1 MSPTV
6 HTHRPSAVTA
16 FLAVAVVVTSLGG
29 ATAVSAAPSVWKQL
43 APAYAGGYSALGG
56 TSLSARGTY
65 VGDFAQTAIVDSGR
79 VWWVSGETTPTTSFT
94 VTSRPLS
101 GGPLRRVR
109 LDVAKLSEPATTGRP
124 FGAILASGGT
134 AISGGR
140 VVVSGRW
147 STVVARGE
155 ETELGGGVV
164 AIFDGTTGA
173 VLGQRTIPTLPNGGD
188 TSVLL
193 GYAPATSGPI
203 AAPDSPSADWPITDA
218 ATGAPLPAGGEQ
230 AAGRYLL
237 GYTTTAV
244 RWSVGDGAAIV
255 RDRRT
260 GAEVYRTNADAITRT
275 ARARGKTS
283 VAVTLQ
289 PSGALRVRITATRGL
304 RPVTVGTGGA
314 VRPVGSFHRYA
325 RVATTMPGTH
335 RLFVA
340 LVGNTKAKDVRR
352 HCTAVWITNTAGTRG
367 RNLTM
372 PGARYGRQGTPTF
385 WDNRTA
391 VWSLG
396 VASRDGYEQ
405 DSARVRV
412 ERRLAG
418 LTFQQASAP
427 ACSRST

>member
-1 MSPTV
+1 MSPTA

-56 TSLSARGTY
+56 TSLSARGKY

-79 VWWVSGETTPTTSFT
+79 VWWVSDETTPTTSFT

-101 GGPLRRVR
+101 GAPLRSVR
-109 LDVAKLSEPATTGRP
+109 LDVAKLAAPATSGRP
-124 FGAILASGGT
+124 FGAILASGGR
-134 AISGGR
+134 AVSGGR
-140 VVVSGRW
+140 VVVLGRW
-147 STVVARGE
+147 STIVARGE

-164 AIFDGTTGA
+164 AIFDGTTGE
-173 VLGQRTIPTLPNGGD
+173 VLGQRTIPTLPSGGD

-203 AAPDSPSADWPITDA
+203 PVPGSPSADWPLTDA
-218 ATGAPLPAGGEQ
+218 TTGEPLPAGGEQ

-237 GYTTTAV
+237 GFSTSAV
-244 RWSVGDGAAIV
+244 RWSVGDGVAIV

-260 GAEVYRTNADAITRT
+260 GAELYRTDAGAVTRA
-275 ARARGKTS
+275 ARARGRTS
-283 VAVTLQ
+283 AAVTLQ
-289 PSGALRVRITATRGL
+289 PNGALRVRITATRGL
-304 RPVTVGTGGA
+304 RPVTVGIKGT

-325 RVATTMPGTH
+325 RAATTMPGTQ

-340 LVGNTKAKDVRR
+340 LVGATKAKDVRR
-352 HCTAVWITNTAGTRG
+352 RCTAVWITNTTGTRG

-385 WDNRTA
+385 WDDRTA

-396 VASRDGYEQ
+396 VASRDENEQ

-418 LTFQQASAP
+418 LTLRKASAP

>member
-1 MSPTV
+1 MSPTPRP
-6 HTHRPSAVTA
+6 HRPSALA
-16 FLAVAVVVTSLGG
+16 AAVAVTVAAGMAAS
-29 ATAVSAAPSVWKQL
+29 ATASAAPSLWTQL
-43 APAYAGGYSALGG
+43 APADSGSYSAEDG

-65 VGDFAQTAIVDSGR
+65 AGDLAQTAIVDSGR

-94 VTSRPLS
+94 VASRPLS
-101 GGPLRRVR
+101 GGPLRSVR
-109 LDVAKLSEPATTGRP
+109 LDVAKLAARATTGRP
-124 FGAILASGGT
+124 FGAIFASGGT

-155 ETELGGGVV
+155 QTEIGGGVV

-203 AAPDSPSADWPITDA
+203 PSPGSPSASWSLSDAIT
-218 ATGAPLPAGGEQ
+218 GELLPAGGEQ
-230 AAGRYLL
+230 VAGRYVL
-237 GYTTTAV
+237 GFTTDAV
-244 RWSVGDGAAIV
+244 RWSVGDGAAVV

-260 GAEVYRTNADAITRT
+260 GAELYRTDADAITRT

-283 VAVTLQ
+283 VAVRLQ

-304 RPVTVGTGGA
+304 RAVTVGTKGA
-314 VRPVGSFHRYA
+314 VRPAGYFHRYA
-325 RVATTMPGTH
+325 RVATTMPGAQ

-340 LVGNTKAKDVRR
+340 LVGNTKASDVRR
-352 HCTAVWITNTAGTRG
+352 RCTAVWITNTAGTRG

-372 PGARYGRQGTPTF
+372 PGTRYGRQGAPTF

-391 VWSLG
+391 VWSLS
-396 VASRDGYEQ
+396 VASRDDEQ

-418 LTFQQASAP
+418 LTLRKASAP